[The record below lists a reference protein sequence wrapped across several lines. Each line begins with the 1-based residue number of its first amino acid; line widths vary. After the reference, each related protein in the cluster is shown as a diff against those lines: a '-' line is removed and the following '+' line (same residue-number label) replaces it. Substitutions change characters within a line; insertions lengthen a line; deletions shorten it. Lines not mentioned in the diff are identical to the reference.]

1 MIVRPNYCKKEQKI
15 NISWPEIPLETII
28 LDYIMSKRTSVKCG
42 LMEII
47 ELKAN

>member
-1 MIVRPNYCKKEQKI
+1 MARNTFKT
-15 NISWPEIPLETII
+15 ISKTL

-47 ELKAN
+47 ELKANWIAVSF